1 VPRDIHTFTA
11 GEPRAYLKRRAAV
24 GHNSKASQS
33 VRSAISQLPRAQRAW
48 PVKTQRSLRTR
59 GAAQR
64 HRNRNFHLET
74 MAAHPHHRVD
84 LHDTISAVLR
94 DSLRALH
101 CKRSKFVLRARIP
114 AALRGATQSVQP
126 RPGSTQ
132 RTRRAPRIAEV
143 VSALPCWQKCHN
155 FSFRI
160 ASVILCAALRSPR
173 FEGHNRSHRAE
184 AGRLR
189 RRLRDRSFG
198 CGRRLLCVLLNAV
211 SSRMRCKSA
220 VKGTFADA
228 GC

>member
-1 VPRDIHTFTA
+1 M
-11 GEPRAYLKRRAAV
+11 
-24 GHNSKASQS
+24 
-33 VRSAISQLPRAQRAW
+33 
-48 PVKTQRSLRTR
+48 KTQRSRRTR

-64 HRNRNFHLET
+64 DRSRNFCLKP
-74 MAAHPHHRVD
+74 MSAHPHRRAD
-84 LHDTISAVLR
+84 CMTPLCGSRRFSAG
-94 DSLRALH
+94 SALQ
-101 CKRSKFVLRARIP
+101 RTKFVLRARIL

-126 RPGSTQ
+126 RPCSTQ

-211 SSRMRCKSA
+211 SSRIRCKLA